1 MYYLDN
7 GNIIT
12 KLEDLRDQVSED
24 IYQAVDGMHQAE
36 INNILNHSQVVEY
49 ERDAAEHS
57 LETCHLEMNNA
68 YRIAKDLEL
77 YLDSAKR
84 INRDYIKDTI
94 RGIAELIENSIDE

>member
-7 GNIIT
+7 GNIVT

-24 IYQAVDGMHQAE
+24 IYQAVDGIHQTE

-68 YRIAKDLEL
+68 YNMIKDLEI
-77 YLDSAKR
+77 YLESTRR
-84 INRDYIKDTI
+84 INRDYIKDRI
-94 RGIAELIENSIDE
+94 RGIAELIENSIDA